1 MSVVLLAT
9 VVTIAMAIVFDFTN
23 GFHDAANATSTVIAT
38 KSLTPRHAVWLSA
51 VFNFLPAFV
60 VGTAVANTIA
70 KTVDL
75 DALPQVAGSVPLG
88 VRMTLAALV
97 GAVFW
102 NYLTWF
108 LGLLSSSSHALLGG
122 LIGAGIAA
130 GGWAPSVGA
139 PRSSPSW
146 RSSRRRCSPS

>member
-75 DALPQVAGSVPLG
+75 DALPQVAGSVGFAVGLVDTGCVVQAAAWTLVWVKASSYSTG
-88 VRMTLAALV
+88 VSL
-97 GAVFW
+97 
-102 NYLTWF
+102 
-108 LGLLSSSSHALLGG
+108 
-122 LIGAGIAA
+122 
-130 GGWAPSVGA
+130 P
-139 PRSSPSW
+139 
-146 RSSRRRCSPS
+146 RRRWRRRRL